1 MSTCKYF
8 KSSNGVTGTCE
19 SGPTVNV
26 GGFWVHPKAEK
37 GCHCRFHD
45 DGKVMELTDGE
56 TLEIISPQPFTEAEV
71 KKLKAFLQGESV
83 AYDKFQPVKKPLT
96 KRQQAVANA
105 KKSKDSESEKSKNS
119 QS

>member
-8 KSSNGVTGTCE
+8 KSSNGVTGHCE
-19 SGPTVNV
+19 SGPTNYAD
-26 GGFWVHPKAEK
+26 GYWVHPKAEK

-45 DGKVMELTDGE
+45 DGKTMEMPLMGSTEGE
-56 TLEIISPQPFTEAEV
+56 TLEIISPQPFTETEV

-105 KKSKDSESEKSKNS
+105 KKSKNS